1 MPHDVDTRDQPA
13 GELGPIRPAAALHR
27 IARLLDGETRTIDGV
42 EEIAEIVRRAG
53 YTIRSPEEIKVRCP
67 SCGEP
72 RITVCYDSVV
82 GIRMVRDEIRSVT
95 LYGFS
100 GGHPVRIFCSACEA
114 EYDDSD
120 LRDAR
125 AREMGG
131 ELDLGASRGTE
142 DVEAL
147 RRTARA
153 VVKTLDAACDLV
165 PDRYQ
170 SEIRLYGARS

>member
-1 MPHDVDTRDQPA
+1 
-13 GELGPIRPAAALHR
+13 
-27 IARLLDGETRTIDGV
+27 
-42 EEIAEIVRRAG
+42 
-53 YTIRSPEEIKVRCP
+53 
-67 SCGEP
+67 
-72 RITVCYDSVV
+72 
-82 GIRMVRDEIRSVT
+82 VT

-100 GGHPVRIFCSACEA
+100 GQHPVRIFCRACDA

-125 AREMGG
+125 ARVMGG
-131 ELDLGASRGTE
+131 ELDPGATPGTE

-147 RRTARA
+147 RRAARA

-170 SEIRLYGARS
+170 SEIRLEGSES